1 MYFWYYKINYA
12 WRGET
17 SDTIQHN
24 ASQLKLKI
32 GQKRFDRTNL
42 ELKVVSLSSKKIKEV
57 DCFQDGMETKDMWY
71 FVVNIVSLPLLTDA
85 KDLPY
90 YLIYKYIIYF
100 QMSAQFCD
108 ALKNFEQKE
117 NVINEWK
124 YKWQKKMSNTE
135 NWSEKFLDKINLCL

>member
-1 MYFWYYKINYA
+1 
-12 WRGET
+12 
-17 SDTIQHN
+17 
-24 ASQLKLKI
+24 
-32 GQKRFDRTNL
+32 
-42 ELKVVSLSSKKIKEV
+42 
-57 DCFQDGMETKDMWY
+57 MWD

-124 YKWQKKMSNTE
+124 YK
-135 NWSEKFLDKINLCL
+135 